1 MASMK
6 RTIYHLII
14 PLIVAIAFFIIA
26 GTPVEVL
33 GCRTRGLLALS
44 IALMSGL
51 AAFGAAI
58 MGTKGRMRGD
68 TFAIWWVASSIILTI
83 PVIALIILA

>member
-1 MASMK
+1 MK

-14 PLIVAIAFFIIA
+14 PLIMSIIFFIIA
-26 GTPVEVL
+26 GTPVEAL
-33 GCRTRGLLALS
+33 GCRTRGLLALC

-51 AAFGAAI
+51 AAVGAAF
-58 MGTKGRMRGD
+58 MGAKGGMRGD
-68 TFAIWWVASSIILTI
+68 TLATWWVASSIILTI